1 MAEQYSREAAHAAR
15 VILTASGL
23 ERSFASGDGTID
35 VLRGV
40 ALEVTRGTI
49 VAISGRSGAG
59 KTTLLNL
66 LVGLDRPGAGSVT
79 VEGVALEGL
88 DEAGLARL
96 RRENIGY
103 VPQAPSLV
111 PILSAA
117 ENVEV
122 PLRLRR
128 TPAAERD
135 ARVAEVL
142 EEVGLGPRR
151 THRPD
156 ELSGGEQQRVA
167 VARALVGRPRLLV
180 ADEPSAQLD
189 HDTSRSMAGVL
200 RGRVTGAGLT
210 IVMATNDPSLLEIAD
225 AVYDLR
231 DGVLGARSSALR

>member
-1 MAEQYSREAAHAAR
+1 VAELYSREAALAAR
-15 VILTASGL
+15 VILVATGL
-23 ERSFASGDGTID
+23 ERSFASGDAAIH
-35 VLRGV
+35 VLRG
-40 ALEVTRGTI
+40 ARLEVARATI

-79 VEGVALEGL
+79 LDGVALSGL

-96 RRENIGY
+96 RRESIGY

-135 ARVAEVL
+135 TRVADVL
-142 EEVGLGPRR
+142 EEVGLLARR

-189 HDTSRSMAGVL
+189 HDTSSSLAGVL
-200 RGRVTGAGLT
+200 RGRVAGDGLT
-210 IVMATNDPSLLEIAD
+210 IVMATNDPALLEIAD

-231 DGVLGARSSALR
+231 DGVLEARSAALR

>member
-1 MAEQYSREAAHAAR
+1 VAELYSREAALAAS
-15 VILTASGL
+15 VVLTATGL
-23 ERSFASGDGTID
+23 ERSFASGDGTIH
-35 VLRGV
+35 VLRG
-40 ALEVTRGTI
+40 ATLEVAGGTI

-66 LVGLDRPGAGSVT
+66 LVGLDRPEAGSVT
-79 VEGVALEGL
+79 LDGAALGAL

-96 RRENIGY
+96 RREAIGY

-135 ARVAEVL
+135 ARVAEAL
-142 EEVGLGPRR
+142 EEVGLGPRQ

-200 RGRVTGAGLT
+200 RGHVASDGVT
-210 IVMATNDPSLLEIAD
+210 IVMATNDPALIEIAD

-231 DGVLGARSSALR
+231 DGVLEARSPA

>member
-1 MAEQYSREAAHAAR
+1 VAEPYSREAALAAS
-15 VILTASGL
+15 ILLVASGL
-23 ERSFASGDGTID
+23 ERSFASGDGTIS
-35 VLRGV
+35 VLRG
-40 ALEVTRGTI
+40 ASLEVSRGTV

-79 VEGVALEGL
+79 LDGVALESL

-96 RRENIGY
+96 RRESIGY
-103 VPQAPSLV
+103 VPQAPSLLA
-111 PILSAA
+111 ILSAA

-128 TPAAERD
+128 TPATERD
-135 ARVAEVL
+135 VRVAEAL
-142 EEVGLGPRR
+142 EELGLGARR

-167 VARALVGRPRLLV
+167 VGRALVARPRLLV

-189 HDTSRSMAGVL
+189 HDTSRSLAGVL
-200 RGRVTGAGLT
+200 RGRVAADGIT
-210 IVMATNDPSLLEIAD
+210 IVMATNDPTLLEIAD
-225 AVYDLR
+225 AVYGLR
-231 DGVLGARSSALR
+231 DGVLEARAPA